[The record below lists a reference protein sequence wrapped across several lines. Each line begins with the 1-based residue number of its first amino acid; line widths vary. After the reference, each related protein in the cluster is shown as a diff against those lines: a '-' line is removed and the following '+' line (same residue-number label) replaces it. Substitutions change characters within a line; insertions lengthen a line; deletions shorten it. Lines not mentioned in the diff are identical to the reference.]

1 VSHDPSE
8 IIQIADL
15 LLKKL
20 LFLLLMSCYILIKT
34 VALIKY
40 FCENHDTFFFQ
51 DSLMNRIKKKTAFI
65 SIFLSIFFSK
75 NINVF

>member
-51 DSLMNRIKKKTAFI
+51 DSLMNRIKKKNPAFI
-65 SIFLSIFFSK
+65 SNFFSK

>member
-51 DSLMNRIKKKTAFI
+51 DSLMNRIKKTLHLFQ
-65 SIFLSIFFSK
+65 IFFQFFFLR
-75 NINVF
+75 I